1 MTVSAASDI
10 YFDPYD
16 VGLNADP
23 YPMFRRLREE
33 APLYYNE
40 EHDFYALS
48 RFDDVE
54 RGLVDYQAFSSAR
67 GAILEL
73 IKANIDIPPGVLL
86 FEDPPIHDVHRKLL
100 SRMFTPR
107 KINDLEPK
115 IREFCARSLDPLV
128 GTDRFDF
135 VADLGAQMPM
145 RVIGMLL
152 GIPEE
157 YQEAARDRANA
168 NLRTEAGKPMDAT
181 AEHMMNGEFFGQ
193 FIDWRAEHPS
203 DDIMTELLRAEF
215 EDETGTVRRLRRDEL
230 LIYISVVSGA
240 GNETT
245 TRLIGWAGKVLAE
258 HPDQRRELVADP
270 SLIPAAIE
278 ELLRFE
284 PPAPHVGRY
293 VTRDVEYYGNR
304 VPAGS
309 VMMMLVGAANRDHRQ
324 FLPDGDV
331 FDIRREPRQ
340 HLTFSVGTHYCLGS
354 ALARLEGRIALEE
367 TSQRRAEAVM
377 GADTERQMLAWFAP
391 DVENVSVRQELA
403 VIAVGRADEHHHD
416 AFPRERGCRN
426 STSRVTYRPTCG
438 AARSAATPRW
448 PRGSTTGP
456 RPAHAAGRGA
466 RPTPCRP
473 IPWPGGGLVA
483 GTGYDADVDEEFVA
497 AESADGPGLVLE
509 LGARAWS

>member
-1 MTVSAASDI
+1 VTVSAAREI

-33 APLYYNE
+33 SPLYYNE
-40 EHDFYALS
+40 QHDFYALS
-48 RFDDVE
+48 RFDDVD
-54 RGLVDYQAFSSAR
+54 RALVDFQAFSSAK

-73 IKANIDIPPGVLL
+73 IKADIAIPPGVLL
-86 FEDPPIHDVHRKLL
+86 FEDPPIHDAHRKLL

-107 KINDLEPK
+107 KINELEPK

-181 AEHMMNGEFFGQ
+181 ADHMMSGEFFGQ

-203 DDIMTELLRAEF
+203 DDIMTELLHVEF

-230 LIYISVVSGA
+230 LVYISVVSGA

-258 HPDQRRELVADP
+258 HPDQRRELVGDP
-270 SLIPAAIE
+270 SLIAAAVE
-278 ELLRFE
+278 ELLRYE
-284 PPAPHVGRY
+284 PPAPHIARY
-293 VTRDVEYYGNR
+293 VTRDVEYYGQR

-309 VMMMLVGAANRDHRQ
+309 TMMLLVGAANRDHRQ
-324 FLPDGDV
+324 FPPDGDV
-331 FDIRREPRQ
+331 FDIRREARQ

-367 TSQRRAEAVM
+367 ILKR
-377 GADTERQMLAWFAP
+377 
-391 DVENVSVRQELA
+391 
-403 VIAVGRADEHHHD
+403 
-416 AFPRERGCRN
+416 FPE
-426 STSRVTYRPTCG
+426 
-438 AARSAATPRW
+438 W
-448 PRGSTTGP
+448 
-456 RPAHAAGRGA
+456 
-466 RPTPCRP
+466 
-473 IPWPGGGLVA
+473 
-483 GTGYDADVDEEFVA
+483 DVDLDVA
-497 AESADGPGLVLE
+497 KLSPTSTVRGWETMPAVL
-509 LGARAWS
+509 R